1 MERGLYIVPTPIG
14 NLGDITQRALEVL
27 GAADV
32 IAAEDTRHCRQLLQH
47 FGIGTPVTAYHEHSR
62 ETVSEALC
70 ARVAAGEAVALVSDA
85 GTPLISDP
93 GYSLVRDAQAA
104 GLPVIPLPGACA
116 AVVALSASGLATDR
130 FVFEGFLPAKRAARR
145 QRLEALCQVTMT
157 QIFYEAPH
165 RIAAVLEDMLS
176 ILGPERE
183 VTLAREL
190 TKTFE
195 TVRRAP
201 LAELHPWVEA
211 DPDQQRGEIVLVVAG
226 APEAPSQ
233 HVDAERL
240 LLRLADEL
248 PPRRAAALVAD
259 LTGRKARELYQVL
272 LARTDG

>member
-14 NLGDITQRALEVL
+14 NLGDITRRALEVL
-27 GAADV
+27 SSVDV

-47 FGIGTPVTAYHEHSR
+47 FAIATPVTAYHEHSR
-62 ETVSEALC
+62 EAVSQALC

-93 GYSLVRDAQAA
+93 GYSLVRDAQAQ
-104 GLPVIPLPGACA
+104 GLPVVPLPGACA

-130 FVFEGFLPAKRAARR
+130 FAFEGFLPAKRAARR
-145 QRLEALCQVTMT
+145 QRLEALSQISMT

-183 VTLAREL
+183 VVLAREL

-195 TVRRAP
+195 TVKRAP
-201 LAELHPWVEA
+201 LAELYPWVTA
-211 DPDQQRGEIVLVVAG
+211 DADQQRGEIVLVVAG
-226 APEAPSQ
+226 ATVAPADT
-233 HVDAERL
+233 VDAGRL

-272 LARTDG
+272 LDRADE